1 MLYFAYAENMDIDT
15 LGSRGVEFRKVATGK
30 LRDFRLSFQK
40 PCGDGTGKA
49 DLVDDRGNFVEGVVW
64 EIPDASLD
72 NLDVYEEVD
81 KGHYRRQAVV
91 VQTSKGELD
100 CVTYRAS
107 KFRSGL
113 KPDRAYL
120 ETILKGA
127 QIHGLSPEYMTFLR
141 SHDTA
146 KPSVH

>member
-15 LGSRGVEFRKVATGK
+15 LGSRGVEFSKVATGK
-30 LRDFRLSFQK
+30 VRDFRLSFQK
-40 PCGDGTGKA
+40 PSADGTGKA
-49 DLVDDRGNFVEGVVW
+49 DLADDRGNVVEGVVW
-64 EIPDASLD
+64 EIPDPSLD

-81 KGHYRRQAVV
+81 KGHYRRQEIV

-100 CVTYRAS
+100 CVTYRAA

-113 KPDRAYL
+113 KPDPDYL
-120 ETILKGA
+120 ATIIRGA
-127 QIHGLSPEYMTFLR
+127 EIHDLSPEYITFLK

-146 KPSVH
+146 K

>member
-15 LGSRGVEFRKVATGK
+15 LGTRGVEFSKVATGK
-30 LRDFRLSFQK
+30 ARHFRLTFQK
-40 PCGDGTGKA
+40 PCADGTGKA
-49 DLVDDRGNFVEGVVW
+49 DLVDDRGNAVEGVVW

-72 NLDVYEEVD
+72 NLDVHEEVD
-81 KGHYRRQAVV
+81 KGHYRRQALV

-107 KFRSGL
+107 KFRTGL
-113 KPDRAYL
+113 KPGREYL
-120 ETILKGA
+120 DAIIRGAETHA
-127 QIHGLSPEYMTFLR
+127 LSPGYISFLR

-146 KPSVH
+146 KPA